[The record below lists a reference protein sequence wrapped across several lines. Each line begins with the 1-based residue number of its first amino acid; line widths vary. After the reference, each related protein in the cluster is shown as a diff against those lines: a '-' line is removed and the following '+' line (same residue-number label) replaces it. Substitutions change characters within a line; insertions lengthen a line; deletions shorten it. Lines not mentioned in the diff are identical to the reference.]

1 LPFTGL
7 SGPLGEAVDTRG
19 NLYVADTFNNRVLEL
34 AAGSKTPTVLPFTGL
49 KEPRFVAVDTV
60 GNLYV
65 TVAPGGVV
73 KLTAG

>member
-1 LPFTGL
+1 
-7 SGPLGEAVDTRG
+7 
-19 NLYVADTFNNRVLEL
+19 
-34 AAGSKTPTVLPFTGL
+34 VLPFTGL

>member
-1 LPFTGL
+1 
-7 SGPLGEAVDTRG
+7 VDTRG

-34 AAGSKTPTVLPFTGL
+34 AAGSNTPTVLPFTGL